1 MARKLVVRRL
11 FVYHG
16 AEVSGLG
23 LEVYDVTVGAP
34 NPDLEIGRNL
44 RGRRQILSSATEIT
58 DENVIEVLNK
68 ALAIHQLN
76 RKEELFLKNYEK
88 GLQPILFR
96 TKVYNDHINN
106 KIVVNIANQI
116 VTFKTSEFAGEPI
129 MYVTRGTGMRA
140 SDTSDKGKEDE
151 ESVPEK
157 VARVNSMMLSEGKQ
171 SKDYRLAYDMFTCG
185 VGYRLTI
192 HDSGREET
200 DYLDE
205 APFEIY
211 IPKAENTFVVRRSD
225 VTRRVLMGVT
235 YVFLDDEEKQPEYT
249 VYTPNVKYTIS
260 GVDSEMKIIN
270 REQHNFGQV
279 TLTEYPCNPN
289 YMGAFEPVVPLLD
302 AYNLTLSNKL
312 DGIEQFIQALM
323 VFDGVDISREDFLEL
338 KDLGAIK
345 LPATQGGNGGRKL
358 YYLNEQLDQS
368 QTQTVLDGM
377 YKHILRIVGMPSQGD
392 GNTSDSSNNGAMII
406 KNGWWDAEARMQ
418 ETQSMWKEAETEFLK
433 IVLKIC
439 ADANELDGL
448 RISDLEPKF
457 WRQSYEDLLVKTQSF
472 STLRTSGMPAIQ
484 AFTFSHLSRDP
495 ESDAIV
501 YDEYQQKLAEEL
513 DRLNGV
519 ADGLPLDEDDTV
531 NPTSTDGV
539 AAQAEVETSSGGG
552 GNSGDGGGKWA
563 ICPVCGKRFQK
574 REENQIY
581 DSLSCSNRARRNNGL
596 RFGR

>member
-1 MARKLVVRRL
+1 M
-11 FVYHG
+11 
-16 AEVSGLG
+16 G
-23 LEVYDVTVGAP
+23 LEVYDVTVGQQ
-34 NPDLEIGRNL
+34 NIDLEIGTHL
-44 RGRRQILSSATEIT
+44 RGRRQILSSVEEVT

-68 ALAIHQLN
+68 ALAVHELN
-76 RKEELFLKNYEK
+76 RREEIFLKNYEK

-96 TKVYNDHINN
+96 TKDYNAHINN
-106 KIVVNIANQI
+106 KIVVNLANQI

-129 MYVTRGTGMRA
+129 MYVTRGTGMRE
-140 SDTSDKGKEDE
+140 SKTEDKVDANGET
-151 ESVPEK
+151 VPEK

-171 SKDYRLAYDMFTCG
+171 GKDYLLAYDMFTCG
-185 VGYRLTI
+185 IGYRLTI

-235 YVFLDDEEKQPEYT
+235 YVFLDENEQQPEYT

-260 GVDSEMKIIN
+260 GVDSEMKITN

-279 TLTEYPCNPN
+279 TLVEYPCNPN

-302 AYNLTLSNKL
+302 AYNLTLSNKM

-377 YKHILRIVGMPSQGD
+377 YKNILRIVGMPSQGD

-418 ETQSMWKEAETEFLK
+418 ETQSMWREAETEFLK

-439 ADANELDGL
+439 SDEHELDGL

-501 YDEYQQKLAEEL
+501 YDEYQQKLADEL
-513 DRLNGV
+513 DKLNGIT
-519 ADGLPLDEDDTV
+519 DGLPLNEDDTV

-539 AAQAEVETSSGGG
+539 EAQAEADEGASGGSSGQGG
-552 GNSGDGGGKWA
+552 GRWA

-574 REENQIY
+574 HEDNQVY
-581 DSLSCSNRARRNNGL
+581 DSRSCANKARRDNGIGF
-596 RFGR
+596 RR

>member
-1 MARKLVVRRL
+1 M
-11 FVYHG
+11 
-16 AEVSGLG
+16 G
-23 LEVYDVTVGAP
+23 LEVYDVTVGQP
-34 NPDLEIGRNL
+34 NPDLEIGKNL
-44 RGRRQILSSATEIT
+44 RGRRQILSSVEAVT

-68 ALAIHQLN
+68 ALAVHELN
-76 RKEELFLKNYEK
+76 RREEIFLKNYEK

-96 TKVYNDHINN
+96 TKNYNAEINN
-106 KIVVNIANQI
+106 KVVVNIANQI

-129 MYVTRGTGMRA
+129 MYVTRGTGMREA
-140 SDTSDKGKEDE
+140 DTSDKGEEDSE
-151 ESVPEK
+151 TVPEK

-192 HDSGREET
+192 HDTGRDET
-200 DYLDE
+200 DWLDE

-235 YVFLDDEEKQPEYT
+235 YVFKDAEEKQPEYT
-249 VYTPNVKYTIS
+249 VYTPNVKYTIE
-260 GVDSEMKIIN
+260 GVNDTMAIVN

-279 TLTEYPCNPN
+279 TLVEYPCNPN

-302 AYNLTLSNKL
+302 AVNLTLSNKL

-323 VFDGVDISREDFLEL
+323 VFDGVDITREDFLEL

-345 LPATQGGNGGRKL
+345 LPASQNAAGGRKL

-368 QTQTVLDGM
+368 QTQTVIDGM

-418 ETQSMWKEAETEFLK
+418 ETQAMWKEAETAFLK
-433 IVLKIC
+433 IVLKMC
-439 ADANELDGL
+439 SDAGELEGL

-501 YDEYQQKLAEEL
+501 YDEYQQKLADEL
-513 DRLNGV
+513 DKLNGV
-519 ADGLPLDEDDTV
+519 SDGLPLDEDDTV
-531 NPTSTDGV
+531 NPTSPGGV
-539 AAQAEVETSSGGG
+539 AAQSEAETGSNAGGAG
-552 GNSGDGGGKWA
+552 RNEGKWA

-574 REENQIY
+574 HEDKQIY
-581 DSLSCSNRARRNNGL
+581 DSKACANKARRDNGIGF
-596 RFGR
+596 RR

>member
-1 MARKLVVRRL
+1 M
-11 FVYHG
+11 
-16 AEVSGLG
+16 G
-23 LEVYDVTVGAP
+23 LEFYDVTVGAP
-34 NPDLEIGRNL
+34 NPDLEIGKNL
-44 RGRRQILSSATEIT
+44 RGRRQILSSVEEVT
-58 DENVIEVLNK
+58 DENVIEVLTK
-68 ALAIHQLN
+68 ALAVHEIN
-76 RKEELFLKNYEK
+76 RREEIFLKNYEK

-96 TKVYNDHINN
+96 TKNYNAEINN
-106 KIVVNIANQI
+106 KVVVNIANQI

-129 MYVTRGTGMRA
+129 MYVTRGTGMRER
-140 SDTSDKGKEDE
+140 DTGDKGEADS

-192 HDSGREET
+192 HDTGREET

-205 APFEIY
+205 APFEIH

-225 VTRRVLMGVT
+225 VTKRVLMGVT
-235 YVFLDDEEKQPEYT
+235 YVFKDTEEKQPEYT
-249 VYTPNVKYTIS
+249 VYTPNVKYTIE
-260 GVDSEMKIIN
+260 GTGDTMAITG
-270 REQHNFGQV
+270 RERHNFGQV
-279 TLTEYPCNPN
+279 TLVEYPCNPN

-302 AYNLTLSNKL
+302 AVNLTLSNKL

-323 VFDGVDISREDFLEL
+323 VFDGVDITREDFLEL

-345 LPATQGGNGGRKL
+345 LPATQNNSGGRKL

-368 QTQTVLDGM
+368 QTQTVIDGM

-418 ETQSMWKEAETEFLK
+418 ETQAMWKEAETAFLK
-433 IVLKIC
+433 VILKIC
-439 ADANELDGL
+439 SDAGELEGL

-519 ADGLPLDEDDTV
+519 AEGLPLDENDTV
-531 NPTSTDGV
+531 NPTTEEGV
-539 AAQAEVETSSGGG
+539 SAQAEI
-552 GNSGDGGGKWA
+552 DGGGKSGGSGKSEGQWA
-563 ICPVCGKRFQK
+563 ICPVCGKRFLK
-574 REENQIY
+574 KETNQVY
-581 DSLSCSNRARRNNGL
+581 DSIACANKARRNNGIGF
-596 RFGR
+596 RR

>member
-1 MARKLVVRRL
+1 M
-11 FVYHG
+11 
-16 AEVSGLG
+16 G

-58 DENVIEVLNK
+58 DDNVIEVLNK

-76 RKEELFLKNYEK
+76 RREELFLKNYEK

-192 HDSGREET
+192 HDSGRDDT

-235 YVFLDDEEKQPEYT
+235 YVFTDENEQNPEYT

-260 GVDSEMKIIN
+260 GV
-270 REQHNFGQV
+270 V
-279 TLTEYPCNPN
+279 C
-289 YMGAFEPVVPLLD
+289 PL
-302 AYNLTLSNKL
+302 
-312 DGIEQFIQALM
+312 
-323 VFDGVDISREDFLEL
+323 
-338 KDLGAIK
+338 
-345 LPATQGGNGGRKL
+345 
-358 YYLNEQLDQS
+358 
-368 QTQTVLDGM
+368 
-377 YKHILRIVGMPSQGD
+377 
-392 GNTSDSSNNGAMII
+392 
-406 KNGWWDAEARMQ
+406 
-418 ETQSMWKEAETEFLK
+418 
-433 IVLKIC
+433 
-439 ADANELDGL
+439 
-448 RISDLEPKF
+448 
-457 WRQSYEDLLVKTQSF
+457 
-472 STLRTSGMPAIQ
+472 
-484 AFTFSHLSRDP
+484 
-495 ESDAIV
+495 
-501 YDEYQQKLAEEL
+501 
-513 DRLNGV
+513 
-519 ADGLPLDEDDTV
+519 
-531 NPTSTDGV
+531 
-539 AAQAEVETSSGGG
+539 
-552 GNSGDGGGKWA
+552 
-563 ICPVCGKRFQK
+563 
-574 REENQIY
+574 
-581 DSLSCSNRARRNNGL
+581 
-596 RFGR
+596 

>member
-1 MARKLVVRRL
+1 M
-11 FVYHG
+11 
-16 AEVSGLG
+16 G
-23 LEVYDVTVGAP
+23 LEVYDVTVGITSE
-34 NPDLEIGRNL
+34 DLEL
-44 RGRRQILSSATEIT
+44 SKHLHGRRQILSSVDEIT
-58 DENVIEVLNK
+58 DENVVEVLNK
-68 ALAIHQLN
+68 AMPIHNLN
-76 RKEELFLKNYEK
+76 RQEELFLKKYEK
-88 GLQPILFR
+88 GQQPIMLR
-96 TKVYNDHINN
+96 TKTYNDHVNN

-129 MYVTRGTGMRA
+129 MYVTRGSGMREA
-140 SDTSDKGKEDE
+140 DTEDKGKEDE
-151 ESVPEK
+151 ESIPEK

-171 SKDYRLAYDMFTCG
+171 SKDYCLAYDMFTCG

-192 HDSGREET
+192 HDSGRKET

-235 YVFLDDEEKQPEYT
+235 YVFLDDNEKNPEYT
-249 VYTPNVKYTIS
+249 VYAPNVKYTIGTKES
-260 GVDSEMKIIN
+260 GEFGIKN
-270 REQHNFGQV
+270 KEQHNFGQV
-279 TLTEYPCNPN
+279 TLIEYPCNPN

-323 VFDGVDISREDFLEL
+323 VFDGVDISRQDFLEL

-377 YKHILRIVGMPSQGD
+377 YKNILRIVGMPSQGD

-418 ETQSMWKEAETEFLK
+418 ETQAMWKESETTFLK
-433 IVLKIC
+433 VVLKIC
-439 ADANELDGL
+439 ADMNELEGI

-519 ADGLPLDEDDTV
+519 SEGLPLDENDTV
-531 NPTSTDGV
+531 NPATPEGVQAQTGLEEEAEEGSTR
-539 AAQAEVETSSGGG
+539 
-552 GNSGDGGGKWA
+552 GKSQESRGEWA

-574 REENQIY
+574 KEPNQIY
-581 DSLSCSNRARRNNGL
+581 DSLSCSNRARRNNGIT
-596 RFGR
+596 FGR

>member
-1 MARKLVVRRL
+1 M
-11 FVYHG
+11 
-16 AEVSGLG
+16 S
-23 LEVYDVTVGAP
+23 LEVYDVTVGQP
-34 NPDLEIGRNL
+34 NEDLELAKHL
-44 RGRRQILSSATEIT
+44 RGRRQILSSVEEVS
-58 DENVIEVLNK
+58 DENVIDVLNK
-68 ALAIHQLN
+68 ALAVHAEN
-76 RKEELFLKNYEK
+76 RREILFLKKYER
-88 GLQPILFR
+88 GQQPILYR
-96 TKVYNDHINN
+96 TKLYNNDVNN
-106 KIVVNIANQI
+106 KVVVNIASQI

-129 MYVTRGTGMRA
+129 QYVSRGTGMREA
-140 SDTSDKGKEDE
+140 DTEDKGQADAET
-151 ESVPEK
+151 VPEK

-171 SKDYRLAYDMFTCG
+171 TKDLKLAHEMFTCG

-192 HDSGREET
+192 HDSGRDDT

-205 APFEIY
+205 APFEVY
-211 IPKAENTFVVRRSD
+211 IPDSENTFVVRRSD

-235 YVFLDDEEKQPEYT
+235 YVFKDENEQNPEYT

-260 GVDSEMKIIN
+260 GIGTEMAITG
-270 REQHNFGQV
+270 REKHNFGQV
-279 TLTEYPCNPN
+279 SLIEYPCNPN

-302 AYNLTLSNKL
+302 AVNLTLSNKL

-323 VFDGVDISREDFLEL
+323 VFDGIDITREDLMSL

-345 LPATQGGNGGRKL
+345 LPATPAGQGGGGKKL

-368 QTQTVLDGM
+368 QTQTVIDGM

-406 KNGWWDAEARMQ
+406 KNGWWDAEARML
-418 ETQSMWKEAETEFLK
+418 ETQAMWKEAETAFLK
-433 IVLKIC
+433 VVLKIC
-439 ADANELDGL
+439 ADANELTGL

-501 YDEYQQKLAEEL
+501 YDEYQQKLADEL

-519 ADGLPLDEDDTV
+519 SDGLPLNEDETV
-531 NPTSTDGV
+531 NPTSPDAVT
-539 AAQAEVETSSGGG
+539 AQAEAEEGSGSKSSGGG
-552 GNSGDGGGKWA
+552 SGKWA
-563 ICPVCGKRFQK
+563 ICPVCGKRFIK
-574 REENQIY
+574 HEDKQIY
-581 DSLSCSNRARRNNGL
+581 DSKSCANKARRDNGIGY
-596 RFGR
+596 RR

>member
-1 MARKLVVRRL
+1 M
-11 FVYHG
+11 
-16 AEVSGLG
+16 G
-23 LEVYDVTVGAP
+23 LEVCDVTTVGSVI
-34 NPDLEIGRNL
+34 PDLEIGKNL
-44 RGRRQILSSATEIT
+44 RGRRQILSSVDAVT

-68 ALAIHQLN
+68 ALAVHELN
-76 RKEELFLKNYEK
+76 RREILFLKNYEK
-88 GLQPILFR
+88 GMQPILFR
-96 TKVYNDHINN
+96 HKDYNAHINN
-106 KIVVNIANQI
+106 KIVVNLANQI

-129 MYVTRGTGMRA
+129 MYVTRGSGMREREKE
-140 SDTSDKGKEDE
+140 DKGEPDAE
-151 ESVPEK
+151 TVPEK

-185 VGYRLTI
+185 IGYRLTI
-192 HDSGREET
+192 HDTGDDDT

-211 IPKAENTFVVRRSD
+211 IPKAENTFVVKRSD

-235 YVFLDDEEKQPEYT
+235 YVFKDTEEKQPEYT
-249 VYTPNVKYTIS
+249 VYTPNVKYTIE
-260 GVDSEMKIIN
+260 GVDSEMKIVG
-270 REQHNFGQV
+270 REKHNFGMV

-312 DGIEQFIQALM
+312 DGIEQFVQALM

-345 LPATQGGNGGRKL
+345 LPATQNAGGGKKL

-368 QTQTVLDGM
+368 QTQTVIDGM

-418 ETQSMWKEAETEFLK
+418 ETQAMWKESETEFLK
-433 IVLKIC
+433 IVLKMC
-439 ADANELDGL
+439 LDANELDGL

-501 YDEYQQKLAEEL
+501 YDEYQQKLADEL

-519 ADGLPLDEDDTV
+519 TDGLPLDENDTV
-531 NPTSTDGV
+531 NPTSPGGV
-539 AAQAEVETSSGGG
+539 VAQAEVDTGEVTSSGGG
-552 GNSGDGGGKWA
+552 SGGERSQGKWA

-574 REENQIY
+574 HEDKQIY
-581 DSLSCSNRARRNNGL
+581 DSKACSNKARRDNGIGF
-596 RFGR
+596 RR

>member
-1 MARKLVVRRL
+1 M
-11 FVYHG
+11 
-16 AEVSGLG
+16 G
-23 LEVYDVTVGAP
+23 LEVYDVTTGVQ
-34 NPDLEIGRNL
+34 NIDLELAMNL
-44 RGRRQILSSATEIT
+44 RGRRQILSSVDQVT
-58 DENVIEVLNK
+58 DENVIDVLTK
-68 ALAIHQLN
+68 ALAVHDFN
-76 RKEELFLKNYEK
+76 RREILFLKNYEK
-88 GLQPILFR
+88 GLQPILLR
-96 TKVYNDHINN
+96 TKNYNAEINN
-106 KIVVNIANQI
+106 KIVVNLANQI

-129 MYVTRGTGMRA
+129 MYVTRGSGMRE
-140 SDTSDKGKEDE
+140 SNTDDKGLEDA

-192 HDSGREET
+192 HDTGRDET

-235 YVFLDDEEKQPEYT
+235 YVFKDVEEKTPEYT
-249 VYTPNVKYTIS
+249 VYTPNVKYTIEGTGTS
-260 GVDSEMKIIN
+260 MEIVK

-279 TLTEYPCNPN
+279 TLVEYPCNPN

-323 VFDGVDISREDFLEL
+323 VFDGVDITREDFLEL

-345 LPATQGGNGGRKL
+345 LPATQGNSGGRKL

-377 YKHILRIVGMPSQGD
+377 YKNILRIVGMPSQGD

-418 ETQSMWKEAETEFLK
+418 ETQAMWKEAETAFLK

-439 ADANELDGL
+439 SDTNELEGL

-501 YDEYQQKLAEEL
+501 YDEYQQKLADEL

-519 ADGLPLDEDDTV
+519 SDGLPLDENDTV
-531 NPTSTDGV
+531 NPTSPGGV
-539 AAQAEVETSSGGG
+539 EAQAEADSANAGGG
-552 GNSGDGGGKWA
+552 GDKSQGKWA

-574 REENQIY
+574 HEDNQVY
-581 DSLSCSNRARRNNGL
+581 DSRSCANKARRDNGVGF
-596 RFGR
+596 RR

>member
-1 MARKLVVRRL
+1 M
-11 FVYHG
+11 
-16 AEVSGLG
+16 G

-129 MYVTRGTGMRA
+129 MYVTRGTGMREA
-140 SDTSDKGKEDE
+140 DTEDKGQADS

-192 HDSGREET
+192 HDSGRDDT

-235 YVFLDDEEKQPEYT
+235 YVFTDENEQNPEYT

-260 GVDSEMKIIN
+260 GVDSEMEIIG

-323 VFDGVDISREDFLEL
+323 VFDGVDISRQDFLEL

-377 YKHILRIVGMPSQGD
+377 YKHILRIVGMPSHGD

-439 ADANELDGL
+439 ADANELEGL

-513 DRLNGV
+513 DKLNGV
-519 ADGLPLDEDDTV
+519 AEGLPLDENDTV
-531 NPTSTDGV
+531 NPTSPDGV
-539 AAQAEVETSSGGG
+539 SAQAESDAGASGGG
-552 GNSGDGGGKWA
+552 SHGDRGGKWA
-563 ICPVCGKRFQK
+563 ICPVCGKRFMK
-574 REENQIY
+574 HEESQVY
-581 DSLSCSNRARRNNGL
+581 DSKACANKARRNNGIGY
-596 RFGR
+596 RR